1 LPTVFPIEERTVMA
15 NRKVCVFVMFEKD
28 GKRLPQAA
36 KKPGNARIAPP
47 PPGGVFYVRRYEG
60 TRQRWKQVGSD
71 TTAALTAQMRQ
82 EDVLALLAGINILL
96 SLFWVTL
103 PIIRFPLLSQDP

>member
-1 LPTVFPIEERTVMA
+1 MA

-28 GKRLPQAA
+28 GKRLTQAA
-36 KKPGNARIAPP
+36 KKLGNARIAPP
-47 PPGGVFYVRRYEG
+47 PPGGVFYVRWYGG